1 MCKLTSE
8 PCARRRSYW
17 LSRAVGGPGVDRRAI
32 EQTRVCVEIDAM
44 SEHAVDRCTAVET
57 LSTSAYTVDE
67 GTVSIRALFPT
78 SKSRSRSW
86 YWPWVS
92 PHMFSGACSS
102 SSIGCSRKTPRLVRA
117 SHRTSSSARCTS
129 VPGRSSLTATS
140 CRMHASSRFRVLSS
154 RRPGVHIR
162 REIVSACSPPS
173 GSCLAT
179 ACGSAVS
186 VPPGS
191 AMQPLGRAYTYQAVG
206 TVGILR
212 YMLSSLRLQRLCYDP
227 VVTFI

>member
-1 MCKLTSE
+1 MYGSRDTLDKRIY
-8 PCARRRSYW
+8 RRRRHRFN
-17 LSRAVGGPGVDRRAI
+17 SRTVPNLEEPQQVVVLAVG
-32 EQTRVCVEIDAM
+32 
-44 SEHAVDRCTAVET
+44 
-57 LSTSAYTVDE
+57 
-67 GTVSIRALFPT
+67 
-78 SKSRSRSW
+78 
-86 YWPWVS
+86 S

>member
-17 LSRAVGGPGVDRRAI
+17 LSRAVGVPGVDRRAI
-32 EQTRVCVEIDAM
+32 EQTRVCVEIDVM
-44 SEHAVDRCTAVET
+44 SEHAVDRCTAVVT

-173 GSCLAT
+173 GSGLAT
-179 ACGSAVS
+179 ACGNAVS

-191 AMQPLGRAYTYQAVG
+191 AMQPLGSAYVPG
-206 TVGILR
+206 RR
-212 YMLSSLRLQRLCYDP
+212 YRRYPHIHVLVSPFTAIVL
-227 VVTFI
+227 

>member
-1 MCKLTSE
+1 MGLGFCKNSMEFTDHKFGIWGLGFGGRE
-8 PCARRRSYW
+8 
-17 LSRAVGGPGVDRRAI
+17 AV
-32 EQTRVCVEIDAM
+32 
-44 SEHAVDRCTAVET
+44 S
-57 LSTSAYTVDE
+57 
-67 GTVSIRALFPT
+67 
-78 SKSRSRSW
+78 
-86 YWPWVS
+86 
-92 PHMFSGACSS
+92 
-102 SSIGCSRKTPRLVRA
+102 
-117 SHRTSSSARCTS
+117 
-129 VPGRSSLTATS
+129 
-140 CRMHASSRFRVLSS
+140 
-154 RRPGVHIR
+154 
-162 REIVSACSPPS
+162 S